1 MKNDSTIERLK
12 EIITEIG
19 NKKDLDSTQI
29 RAIISL
35 VDAVH
40 SGRDLTDDYLIGI
53 FDNVGGD

>member
-12 EIITEIG
+12 QIILQIG
-19 NKKDLDSTQI
+19 PKKDLAEKQI
-29 RAIISL
+29 LAILSL

>member
-12 EIITEIG
+12 EIILEIG
-19 NKKDLDSTQI
+19 HKKDLDITQI

-35 VDAVH
+35 VDAIH
-40 SGRDLTDDYLIGI
+40 SGRMLTDDYLIGI

>member
-1 MKNDSTIERLK
+1 MTNDSTIERLK
-12 EIITEIG
+12 EIILKIG
-19 NKKDLDSTQI
+19 QKKDLAEKQI
-29 RAIISL
+29 LAILSL